1 LLITDDTISVHDNG
15 NGNGNG
21 NGNDND
27 NDNISNNN
35 DDEFYFVRD
44 LWNHRDMGAFR
55 SSVTISVG
63 SHDAAFL
70 LIEKR
75 KDKVSAIA

>member
-1 LLITDDTISVHDNG
+1 MLITDDTISVHDNG
-15 NGNGNG
+15 NGNGND
-21 NGNDND
+21 NDND